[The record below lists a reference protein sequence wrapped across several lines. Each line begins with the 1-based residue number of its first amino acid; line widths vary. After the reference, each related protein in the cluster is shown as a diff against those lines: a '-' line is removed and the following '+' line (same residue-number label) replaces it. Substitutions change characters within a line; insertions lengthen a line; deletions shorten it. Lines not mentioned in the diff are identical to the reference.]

1 MKAKLL
7 AVVDELKRLRED
19 GVDSVVLPERTLQS
33 LRESV
38 AKQQEQGGAESTAA
52 NVADSAPVAQP
63 QAPERSAFS
72 EPKPAN
78 TDGVSADVF
87 AQMSD
92 APAADKPKAKPAA
105 RTGHPGLPDF
115 VKPIPAPTPFTLPGG
130 DKQSRWDWLKDKVL
144 GDPVCNEHVAEGQ
157 KVVLGVGDLDADIFF
172 CGEAPGKDE
181 AIQGEPFVGKA
192 GELLNKIIS
201 AMGLKREQ
209 VYIGNILNWRPEH
222 DKPFGDRKPVEVEM
236 AYCLPHLKAQ
246 IEIVQPKVI
255 VALGATAVDGLFGFG
270 EGRGI
275 TKKRGQWREF
285 AGIPTILSYHP
296 SYVLRQ
302 QINKVKREIWED
314 MLAVME
320 KVELPV
326 SDKQRGFFQ

>member
-1 MKAKLL
+1 MKTELL

-19 GVDSVVLPERTLQS
+19 GVDSVIVRERTLQG
-33 LRESV
+33 LRDAV
-38 AKQQEQGGAESTAA
+38 AK
-52 NVADSAPVAQP
+52 
-63 QAPERSAFS
+63 RSADGAGEVAG
-72 EPKPAN
+72 EPQPVQRPAAGE
-78 TDGVSADVF
+78 TRPASSHSDGTGVSADIF
-87 AQMSD
+87 SKMQD
-92 APAADKPKAKPAA
+92 APVESKAKKVASA
-105 RTGHPGLPDF
+105 RSSSPGLPDF
-115 VKPIPAPTPFTLPGG
+115 VKPIPAPQPFTLPEG

-144 GDPVCNEHVAEGQ
+144 SDPVCNEHVAEGQ
-157 KVVLGVGDLDADIFF
+157 KVVLGVGNLDAEIFF

-181 AIQGEPFVGKA
+181 AVQGEPFVGAA
-192 GELLNKIIS
+192 GQLLNKIIG

-320 KVELPV
+320 KTGLPI
-326 SDKQRGFFQ
+326 SDKQRGYFS